1 MKKLVSIIKS
11 DLKRGIFSKRFLAA
25 VLIMTLAVFV
35 SAWQSLF
42 ITNDQR
48 LIGLPHGYFLI
59 FINKALQSE
68 GIVFVLPI
76 FSPLPFAGNF
86 IEEFRT
92 RFSNFLLIRSKK
104 SQYIASKI
112 IVNGLCGGL
121 CVCLGVLIATGL
133 CGIIYGS
140 MELSG
145 DFSILQLFLHT
156 TVFSILK
163 ISFIG
168 ILWASVGTFLGLIN
182 KSIYMVYGGPFLIN
196 YLLVI
201 LTTRYFI
208 NAYILSPRE
217 WLLQQH
223 VWHDNSAYMCL
234 FLLIISAIAIVL
246 EGVTIRW
253 KLERK

>member
-1 MKKLVSIIKS
+1 MKKFVNIMKS

-25 VLIMTLAVFV
+25 VLIMTLAIFV
-35 SAWQSLF
+35 AAWQSLF
-42 ITNDQR
+42 ITDDQR

-59 FINKALQSE
+59 IINKALQSE

-76 FSPLPFAGNF
+76 LSTLPFAAHF

-92 RFSNFLLIRSKK
+92 RFCNFLLIRSKK

-112 IVNGLCGGL
+112 VVNGLCGGL

-133 CGIIYGS
+133 CGIIYRP
-140 MELSG
+140 MELNG
-145 DFSILQLFLHT
+145 DISLLHLFLNT
-156 TVFSILK
+156 TVFSIIK

-182 KSIYMVYGGPFLIN
+182 KSIYMVYGGPFLMN
-196 YLLVI
+196 YHLVI

-208 NAYILSPRE
+208 NAYILNPRE

-223 VWHDNSAYMCL
+223 VWRDNSAYMCV
-234 FLLIISAIAIVL
+234 FLLIISAIAVVL